1 MIHPRNTEQIE
12 RIAGLREC
20 DLPSGFETEYEMWL
34 RMYHTAHSGGGP
46 LPVEMLIPLLRTFSI
61 GRPGSASEARQS
73 DVRWGNIPKGQ
84 KVLVTIGGYGRPAS
98 FVQAIAGGTL
108 GVQLEGETRIM
119 EVPAVEVRLDNSIP
133 KEINLP
139 SMKDDS
145 QAPNAKEKKHLQDDA
160 QDELPD
166 KWDVERFRLSA
177 VDWSEESAGTP
188 VVVNG
193 KEGVFVGLTPNKKNV
208 ITVEVG
214 GDLIELDARSP
225 AVQLPS
231 VSK

>member
-1 MIHPRNTEQIE
+1 MIHPRNTQQIE
-12 RIAGLREC
+12 TIAGLREC
-20 DLPSGFETEYEMWL
+20 DLPNGFEIEYEMWL

-61 GRPGSASEARQS
+61 GRPDSASAASQAA
-73 DVRWGNIPKGQ
+73 VRWDRIPKGQ
-84 KVLVTIGGYGRPAS
+84 RVLVTIGGYGKSAT
-98 FVQAIAGGTL
+98 FVQAISGGTL
-108 GVQLEGETRIM
+108 GVQLEGETRVM

-139 SMKDDS
+139 SMKDDL
-145 QAPNAKEKKHLQDDA
+145 QAPSAKEQKHLKE
-160 QDELPD
+160 DELPD
-166 KWDVERFRLSA
+166 KWNVEKYRLSHI
-177 VDWSEESAGTP
+177 DWSEESAGTS
-188 VVVNG
+188 VVVDG
-193 KEGVFVGLTPNKKNV
+193 KEGVFVGLTPNKKNI
-208 ITVEVG
+208 ITVEVD